1 MTEKINTNSL
11 ENQFLIAMP
20 QLEGSYFADTVT
32 YLWKHNEDGAIGIVI
47 NKPLLLREVDI
58 FDELEID
65 YKVEQ
70 QQMTIK
76 RQVLSGGPVERDKG
90 FIIHDSLDEWE
101 SSINVTP
108 EIKIC
113 TSKTIL
119 QDIARGKGPKNYLI
133 ALGCAGWE
141 AGQLEQEIIKN
152 SWLTVPANSELIFSQ
167 SHSSKLTEAADILG
181 VNIRRLPQEAGH
193 S

>member
-1 MTEKINTNSL
+1 MAEKINTNSL
-11 ENQFLIAMP
+11 ENQFLVAMP

-47 NKPLLLREVDI
+47 NKPLQLREVDI
-58 FDELEID
+58 FDELKID

-113 TSKTIL
+113 TSKSIL

-152 SWLTVPANSELIFSQ
+152 SWLTVPANPKLIFSQ
-167 SHSSKLTEAADILG
+167 SHSSKLTEAAGILG
-181 VNIRRLPQEAGH
+181 VNIRQLPQEAGH

>member
-113 TSKTIL
+113 TSRTIL